1 MSSAFRELLKKT
13 GSGPHTGK
21 NLSREEAKEA
31 AILMLTQ
38 EATPAQIGGFLIAH
52 RIRRPTPIEL
62 AGMLD
67 AYDELGPVV
76 PAIAS
81 ENPVCIFGNAY
92 DGRSR
97 TFPLGVGVALT
108 LAAAG
113 YPVLLHG
120 GVRMPSKYGL
130 PTVDIWSALGVDW
143 RSLSLDEVHHYLQSQ
158 GLGFLYLPKH
168 FPLAHGLVQYREEI
182 GKRPPL
188 ATLELMWTP
197 YGGENMRL
205 FAGYVHTPTEV
216 MMRDA
221 LKLRG
226 AKNFATIKGLEGS
239 CDLPSDRN
247 ALAGIDRGDTWE
259 RLVFKGRQHDLREP
273 STPFPSSLDELQ
285 DTLTETLQGKP
296 TEIQTGVIW
305 NAGIFLWLLQ
315 ERETLAEALEV
326 SRSLVTTG
334 APWDKLNA
342 LKAVLK
348 N

>member
-52 RIRRPTPIEL
+52 RIRRPTPAEL

-81 ENPVCIFGNAY
+81 EKPVCIFGNAY

-97 TFPLGVGVALT
+97 TFPLGIGVSLT

-130 PTVDIWSALGVDW
+130 PLVDIWSALGVDW
-143 RSLSLDEVHHYLQSQ
+143 RSLSLDEVHQQLQHQ
-158 GLGFLYLPKH
+158 QLGFIYLPQH

-197 YGGENMRL
+197 YGGENMQL
-205 FAGYVHTPTEV
+205 FAGYVHTPTET
-216 MMRDA
+216 MMHDA

-226 AKNFATIKGLEGS
+226 LSGFVMMKGLEGS
-239 CDLPSDRN
+239 CDLPGDRN

-259 RLVFKGRQHDLREP
+259 RLVFKGRQHNLRFP
-273 STPFPSSLDELQ
+273 TVPFPSSLDELQ
-285 DTLTETLQGKP
+285 DTLTETLQGKL
-296 TEIQTGVIW
+296 TELQPGLIW
-305 NAGIFLWLLQ
+305 NVGIVLWLLQ
-315 ERETLAEALEV
+315 DRATLPEAIEV
-326 SRSLVTTG
+326 ARSLITGG

-342 LKAVLK
+342 LKAAL
-348 N
+348 